1 MPSTSARA
9 RSGLCEAP
17 ARSCTCR
24 GCFCSRA
31 GRGVGGERA
40 KPRPVRINPVGDR
53 EGRRGELRGALSGVT
68 DSSLRLPVHSTDQVT
83 RAGRGTENRGN
94 APRRE
99 GTPPRPS
106 PQISPARPAASFSF
120 CTAVG
125 SLSLAGT
132 RPQQPLPRKPTSLST
147 PRPCPQGVS
156 LSTKNNPL
164 LCLRVYHLIRLP
176 LTAPP
181 PASPAARLLRP
192 KIESSQPS
200 ALRVSTSPLE
210 V

>member
-1 MPSTSARA
+1 M
-9 RSGLCEAP
+9 
-17 ARSCTCR
+17 
-24 GCFCSRA
+24 
-31 GRGVGGERA
+31 
-40 KPRPVRINPVGDR
+40 RINPVGDR

-68 DSSLRLPVHSTDQVT
+68 DSSLRLPVHRWGGPSDS
-83 RAGRGTENRGN
+83 RWSGYWEPRGRSPPRGHPSPPAY
-94 APRRE
+94 APRF
-99 GTPPRPS
+99 P
-106 PQISPARPAASFSF
+106 RPAASFSF

-132 RPQQPLPRKPTSLST
+132 RLQQRLPRKPTSLST